1 MPARSKKQQKFMGMV
16 YALKKGEIKPSQVSA
31 RVREAAKSMTASQAK
46 EFAGT
51 RTKGLPTRIKE
62 KW

>member
-1 MPARSKKQQKFMGMV
+1 MPSKSKKQQKFMGMV

-31 RVREAAKSMTASQAK
+31 QVREAAKSMTTKQAE
-46 EFAGT
+46 EFAAT

-62 KW
+62 RW